1 MSTISRHTLY
11 IRFRNLTD
19 QNLGIGS
26 LFGAAFPLFTAQMY
40 ASLGI
45 HWAASVPAF
54 LALACIPF
62 PLIFFKYG
70 PRIRAKCKFAA
81 EAAKLLEE
89 LRENVIAEDPEAV
102 EDEAMEEVEQ
112 ADKIEKLVKTMSRQS
127 RRSHRGAGPAEGIT
141 VVGSEAETGG
151 KRDVK
156 VKGKE
161 VS

>member
-1 MSTISRHTLY
+1 
-11 IRFRNLTD
+11 
-19 QNLGIGS
+19 
-26 LFGAAFPLFTAQMY
+26 MY
-40 ASLGI
+40 ANLGI

-62 PLIFFKYG
+62 PIVFFKYG
-70 PRIRAKCKFAA
+70 PQIRARCKFAA

-89 LRENVIAEDPEAV
+89 LRENVIAEDPEAA

-127 RRSHRGAGPAEGIT
+127 RRSHRGVGPAEDVAVAGP
-141 VVGSEAETGG
+141 VAET
-151 KRDVK
+151 RSELDIK
-156 VKGKE
+156 VKGE